1 MVYRREHEKGAYTH
15 RDVFIG
21 NFFAVIGAKIRHQI
35 SDIIKSPQT
44 PTFAAEINLIMA
56 TTSDISRGMIL
67 KLDGSLYSVVEFGE
81 NKTARAAAKVWAK
94 LKGVDNKRSIEKTW
108 NSGENIFP
116 VRVEKKAFQ
125 FLYKDESGF
134 NLMNNETF
142 EQIALAEEM
151 IDAPQFL
158 KDGSEVFVYINTE
171 TDQPI
176 GAELPEKIVLKITYC
191 EPGLRG
197 DTATRALKAAT
208 VETGAT
214 VMVPLFVE
222 DGELIRVNTKTGDY
236 VERVKE

>member
-1 MVYRREHEKGAYTH
+1 
-15 RDVFIG
+15 
-21 NFFAVIGAKIRHQI
+21 
-35 SDIIKSPQT
+35 
-44 PTFAAEINLIMA
+44 MA
-56 TTSDISRGMIL
+56 NTADISRGMIL

-108 NSGENIFP
+108 NSGETVYP

-125 FLYKDESGF
+125 YLYKDESGY

-142 EQIALAEEM
+142 EQIALSEEM

-158 KDGSEVFVYINTE
+158 MDGSEVFVFINTE
-171 TDQPI
+171 TDLPI
-176 GAELPEKIVLKITYC
+176 GAELPEKIVVRITYC
-191 EPGLRG
+191 EPGLKG

-208 VETGAT
+208 IETGAT
-214 VMVPLFVE
+214 VMVPLFV
-222 DGELIRVNTKTGDY
+222 DQDELIRVNTKSGDY